1 MKKQSLLIYNFEPLF
16 QILNEIKIN
25 LNFEIINLTKEKFK
39 NINSQNFGDFII
51 LTKSNLNIKNQ
62 ILLENFPYK
71 LNQLI
76 QVININFLKNK
87 YNAQSEIYIGNYVLD
102 INSRKISK
110 DNNYLELTEKE
121 CSILMF
127 VKESEKSVKID
138 QLQEKVWGY
147 KSELETHTV
156 ETHIYRLR
164 KKIFDK
170 FSDDEFIISDKK
182 GYLLNEEKK

>member
-1 MKKQSLLIYNFEPLF
+1 MKKQSLLIYNFETLF
-16 QILNEIKIN
+16 QILNEVKIN

-39 NINSQNFGDFII
+39 SINSQNFDDFII
-51 LTKSNLNIKNQ
+51 LTKNNLNIKNQ

-87 YNAQSEIYIGNYVLD
+87 YNAQSEIYIGNYILD

-121 CSILMF
+121 CSILTF
-127 VKESEKSVKID
+127 VKKSEKPVKID

-170 FSDDEFIISDKK
+170 FSDNEFIISDKK